1 MKNKLTYCVLM
12 LLFLVSCKDKTS
24 INEND
29 AGDVITDYL
38 KGNPEYATTHFK
50 YGEIKFNSQSE
61 MLTLEKY
68 KELAASG
75 YITLDLIE
83 QKKKFLSK
91 DSSFVYLVKLTA
103 KSADL
108 VLKQANDQ
116 ATVRSIL
123 YVLASDKPVNFE
135 QVNSSTAKVTV
146 TLKKENTVFAPFQR
160 DKDEN
165 SEFITKTYKLKLD
178 KDEGWKVNK

>member
-1 MKNKLTYCVLM
+1 MKNTIGLC
-12 LLFLVSCKDKTS
+12 LLFVLSFAACKNKTT
-24 INEND
+24 INDNE

-50 YGEIKFNSQSE
+50 YGEIKFNSQRE
-61 MLTLEKY
+61 METLAKY

-75 YITLDLIE
+75 YITLELLE

-91 DSSFVYLVKLTA
+91 DSSFVYLIKLTA

-108 VLKQANDQ
+108 VLKQGNDE
-116 ATVRSIL
+116 ATVRAIL
-123 YVLASDKPVNFE
+123 YKLASDKPVNFE
-135 QVNSSTAKVTV
+135 QVNSKTAKVTV
-146 TLKKENTVFAPFQR
+146 TLQKENTPFAPFQR